1 MAKEEI
7 KFEQKLEELEKM
19 VNDLENGNV
28 DLDDAIDKYTKAM
41 KLAKECSEKLKM
53 AEENVNK
60 ILTEAGNEEDFKAEE

>member
-19 VNDLENGNV
+19 VAELESGSV
-28 DLDDAIDKYTKAM
+28 DLDDAIEKYTKAM
-41 KLAKECSEKLKM
+41 KLAKECSDKLKT

-60 ILTEAGNEEDFKAEE
+60 IMKENGLEEDFEVE

>member
-19 VNDLENGNV
+19 VAELESGSV
-28 DLDDAIDKYTKAM
+28 DLDDAIEKYTTAM
-41 KLAKECSEKLKM
+41 KLAKECSDKLKT

-60 ILTEAGNEEDFKAEE
+60 IMKENGLEEDFEVE